1 MKTDS
6 FWYNDVSI
14 LINPEHIYEILPF
27 PEYSLER
34 KLNSLVRLG
43 ALVFILLSLILKNL
57 NILLL
62 FFVTLLVTYLL
73 YFYYNKSESFTEN
86 KETGNE
92 VRPTPN
98 NPFMNITPD
107 DYLNRPNREIPENML
122 TDKNI
127 QKEIELSFENNLYI
141 DANDVFN
148 RNNSQ
153 RQFYT
158 TAVTTIPN
166 KQKDLGNWLYKTPP
180 TCKEGSGNKCYNNI
194 YKGGTNIK
202 T

>member
-1 MKTDS
+1 MKTDI

-14 LINPEHIYEILPF
+14 LINPEHVYEIIPF

-43 ALVFILLSLILKNL
+43 ALVFILLSLILKNI

-62 FFVTLLVTYLL
+62 FFVTLLITYLV
-73 YFYYNKSESFTEN
+73 YFYYKKSESFTEN
-86 KETGNE
+86 ENTGSE

-107 DYLNRPNREIPENML
+107 DYLNRPNRELPENML

-127 QKEIELSFENNLYI
+127 QKEI
-141 DANDVFN
+141 
-148 RNNSQ
+148 
-153 RQFYT
+153 
-158 TAVTTIPN
+158 
-166 KQKDLGNWLYKTPP
+166 
-180 TCKEGSGNKCYNNI
+180 
-194 YKGGTNIK
+194 
-202 T
+202 